1 MSDNASNNKRI
12 AKNTAVLYIRMIVM
26 MIISFYTSRAML
38 NALGIEDYGINNVV
52 TAVLDPIGIECEV
65 DVGRVDEHIENALFA
80 KLEEL
85 EVVMVVEELKASCR
99 HFLACLV
106 ELVDSLAAECLVL
119 HRVDRHHSKTDILCY
134 YDAKIGLGSYN
145 GMFEPITKQPTCLYY
160 SFKAFG
166 YLYALKNQVECNL
179 STTNVCALASS
190 LNGNNA
196 VLITNPSDNDETI
209 TLNVDS
215 SYSVYVIDQDNLCVK
230 TNLNPTNFTIKQN
243 QVVLV
248 RN

>member
-1 MSDNASNNKRI
+1 MQ
-12 AKNTAVLYIRMIVM
+12 NT
-26 MIISFYTSRAML
+26 
-38 NALGIEDYGINNVV
+38 
-52 TAVLDPIGIECEV
+52 P
-65 DVGRVDEHIENALFA
+65 
-80 KLEEL
+80 
-85 EVVMVVEELKASCR
+85 
-99 HFLACLV
+99 
-106 ELVDSLAAECLVL
+106 
-119 HRVDRHHSKTDILCY
+119 TDILCY

-145 GMFEPITKQPTCLYY
+145 GMFEPITTQPTCLYY